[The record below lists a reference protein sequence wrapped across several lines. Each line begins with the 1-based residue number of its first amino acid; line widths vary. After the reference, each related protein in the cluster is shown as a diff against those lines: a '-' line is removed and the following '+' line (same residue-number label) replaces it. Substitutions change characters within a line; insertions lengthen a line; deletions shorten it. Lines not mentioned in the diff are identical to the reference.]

1 MKFLKRIIALVIM
14 LAMLVSPIFS
24 NASAEYESWQ
34 SALLDVFRMIL
45 DEYVEDDYPDTVYD
59 DKEYDEYSYDVD
71 EQETYYQYDTPITDP
86 QQIVNYLFEFG
97 YLPDNFITKE
107 EARELGWDSS
117 RNYVGEIAPGMS
129 IGGDKFGNYE
139 GLLPD
144 AKGRKWFECD
154 ANYKGKKRGAERVVF
169 SSDGLFFYTD
179 DHYESFTEMFPE
191 D

>member
-14 LAMLVSPIFS
+14 LAMLVSPIFA

-34 SALLDVFRMIL
+34 SALLDVFGMIL
-45 DEYVEDDYPDTVYD
+45 DEYVEDDYSDTVYD
-59 DKEYDEYSYDVD
+59 DKEYDEYSYDE

-139 GLLPD
+139 GVLPD

-169 SSDGLFFYTD
+169 SSDGLFYYTD